1 MVLKQGENSAF
12 TAKIRNKESG
22 EVIPTATLR
31 TAVINALLMD
41 SARHTVCIWRSSNDD
56 FIINEDDSFSWV
68 ANEQQ
73 TSKWPAGYYKLEI
86 GINAGDTGTMIGD
99 KDKIIQVVETNLSK
113 LINCERCK

>member
-41 SARHTVCIWRSSNDD
+41 SERHTVCI
-56 FIINEDDSFSWV
+56 
-68 ANEQQ
+68 
-73 TSKWPAGYYKLEI
+73 
-86 GINAGDTGTMIGD
+86 
-99 KDKIIQVVETNLSK
+99 
-113 LINCERCK
+113 